1 MVQEFHVLRCCSCQ
15 TYQVQQVKKSKKW
28 NCKLCGEKQSVIK
41 EFGRGSGVDC
51 RRHVQKA
58 NARRGEILEEQD
70 QKAWSRWEEV
80 DDVAEEEV
88 VEKAQE
94 CCDQNAEEA
103 NGSRWSKYLQ
113 TSDEGAG
120 QEQAE
125 EENVYMDR
133 NHLQGN
139 INVRKR
145 KRGRGENEGRGYHSG
160 EEDTMPPTQ
169 GWRTKGKSANPPQHN
184 RPPSSLAP
192 VQWSPK
198 QSTPCRPPVPAYS
211 KPHTVIEPP
220 STTSSKLSSTS
231 VPYRANAATT
241 SQPSGSSG
249 TAVSQTSKWA
259 QFLTA
264 SPEEDETNWSGS
276 TTHMEFQTAGSM
288 FSNVVLKHQNYIKA
302 SFGQPACSGISKL
315 AGLGGGSGFLGK
327 STRKTFDRLKS
338 TIPHYGFG
346 QAAESEGGPAHMTLP
361 EESEAPVCHQP
372 PPTKHPC
379 PTLSLGTLFYTDD
392 DFDDTF

>member
-80 DDVAEEEV
+80 DDVDEEEV

-139 INVRKR
+139 INIRLSIGICDSMDYCGPTE
-145 KRGRGENEGRGYHSG
+145 RGREVEGRMRGGDITVEKRTPCLLHKAGGRKGSRLIRHNTTDPPAHWPLYSG
-160 EEDTMPPTQ
+160 LPNSQLPADHQSQLT
-169 GWRTKGKSANPPQHN
+169 ANP
-184 RPPSSLAP
+184 L
-192 VQWSPK
+192 
-198 QSTPCRPPVPAYS
+198 
-211 KPHTVIEPP
+211 
-220 STTSSKLSSTS
+220 L
-231 VPYRANAATT
+231 
-241 SQPSGSSG
+241 
-249 TAVSQTSKWA
+249 
-259 QFLTA
+259 
-264 SPEEDETNWSGS
+264 
-276 TTHMEFQTAGSM
+276 
-288 FSNVVLKHQNYIKA
+288 
-302 SFGQPACSGISKL
+302 
-315 AGLGGGSGFLGK
+315 
-327 STRKTFDRLKS
+327 
-338 TIPHYGFG
+338 
-346 QAAESEGGPAHMTLP
+346 
-361 EESEAPVCHQP
+361 
-372 PPTKHPC
+372 
-379 PTLSLGTLFYTDD
+379 
-392 DFDDTF
+392 

>member
-70 QKAWSRWEEV
+70 QRAWSRWEEV

-94 CCDQNAEEA
+94 CCNQIAEEA
-103 NGSRWSKYLQ
+103 NGSRWGKYLQ
-113 TSDEGAG
+113 VSDEGAG
-120 QEQAE
+120 QEEAE

-139 INVRKR
+139 INVR

-169 GWRTKGKSANPPQHN
+169 GWRTKGKSANTPQHK
-184 RPPSSLAP
+184 SSLAP

-198 QSTPCRPPVPAYS
+198 QSAPCRPPVLAYS
-211 KPHTVIEPP
+211 KPPTVIEPP

-276 TTHMEFQTAGSM
+276 TMHMDEFQTTGSM
-288 FSNVVLKHQNYIKA
+288 FSNVPNVVLKNQNP
-302 SFGQPACSGISKL
+302 FGQPACSGFSKL
-315 AGLGGGSGFLGK
+315 AGLGGGSGFLGRN
-327 STRKTFDRLKS
+327 TRKTFDRLKS
-338 TIPHYGFG
+338 TTPRCGFG
-346 QAAESEGGPAHMTLP
+346 EASYSEGGPAHMTLP
-361 EESEAPVCHQP
+361 EEVKAPVCHQP

-379 PTLSLGTLFYTDD
+379 TLSLGTIFYTDD

>member
-41 EFGRGSGVDC
+41 VFGRGSGVDC
-51 RRHVQKA
+51 RRHVQKL

-88 VEKAQE
+88 VDKAQE

-120 QEQAE
+120 QEEAEE

-133 NHLQGN
+133 KHLQGN
-139 INVRKR
+139 IHVRKR
-145 KRGRGENEGRGYHSG
+145 KRGRGENEGSGYHSG

-184 RPPSSLAP
+184 RHPSSLAS

-198 QSTPCRPPVPAYS
+198 QSAPCRPPVPAYS
-211 KPHTVIEPP
+211 KPPTVIEPP
-220 STTSSKLSSTS
+220 STTSSKPSSTS
-231 VPYRANAATT
+231 APYRANTART

-259 QFLTA
+259 QFLTSA
-264 SPEEDETNWSGS
+264 PPEEDETNWSGS
-276 TTHMEFQTAGSM
+276 TMQMDEFQTTGSM
-288 FSNVVLKHQNYIKA
+288 FSNVVIKHQNYTKA
-302 SFGQPACSGISKL
+302 PIGQLGCSGISI
-315 AGLGGGSGFLGK
+315 LGGDSGFLGQR
-327 STRKTFDRLKS
+327 TGKTFDRLKS
-338 TIPHYGFG
+338 TITHCGFG
-346 QAAESEGGPAHMTLP
+346 EAANSEGGPAHMALP
-361 EESEAPVCHQP
+361 ESEAPVCHQP
-372 PPTKHPC
+372 PPTKRPC
-379 PTLSLGTLFYTDD
+379 PDLSLVTLFYTDD

>member
-70 QKAWSRWEEV
+70 QRVWSRWEEV

-94 CCDQNAEEA
+94 SCNQIAEEA
-103 NGSRWSKYLQ
+103 NGSRWGKYLQ
-113 TSDEGAG
+113 TSDEGVG
-120 QEQAE
+120 QEEAEE

-169 GWRTKGKSANPPQHN
+169 GWRVKGKSANPPQHN

-198 QSTPCRPPVPAYS
+198 QSAPCRPPVTAYS
-211 KPHTVIEPP
+211 KPPTVIEPP

-249 TAVSQTSKWA
+249 TAVSQASKWA

-264 SPEEDETNWSGS
+264 SPEEDETNWSGG
-276 TTHMEFQTAGSM
+276 TMHMDEFQTTGSM
-288 FSNVVLKHQNYIKA
+288 FSNVPNVVFKNQNP
-302 SFGQPACSGISKL
+302 FGQLACSGFSKL
-315 AGLGGGSGFLGK
+315 SGLGGGSGFLGR

-338 TIPHYGFG
+338 TTPRCGEASY
-346 QAAESEGGPAHMTLP
+346 SEGGPAHMMIP
-361 EESEAPVCHQP
+361 EESKAPVCHQP

-379 PTLSLGTLFYTDD
+379 PTLSLGSLFYTDD

>member
-70 QKAWSRWEEV
+70 QRAWSRWEEV
-80 DDVAEEEV
+80 DDVAE
-88 VEKAQE
+88 
-94 CCDQNAEEA
+94 
-103 NGSRWSKYLQ
+103 
-113 TSDEGAG
+113 
-120 QEQAE
+120 
-125 EENVYMDR
+125 
-133 NHLQGN
+133 
-139 INVRKR
+139 
-145 KRGRGENEGRGYHSG
+145 

-184 RPPSSLAP
+184 RPPGSLAP

-198 QSTPCRPPVPAYS
+198 QSAPCRPPVPAYS
-211 KPHTVIEPP
+211 KPPTVIEPP

-231 VPYRANAATT
+231 VPYRANTATT

-249 TAVSQTSKWA
+249 TAVSQASKWA

-276 TTHMEFQTAGSM
+276 TMHMDECQTTGSM
-288 FSNVVLKHQNYIKA
+288 FSNVPNVVLKNQNP
-302 SFGQPACSGISKL
+302 FGQLACSGFSKL
-315 AGLGGGSGFLGK
+315 SGLGGGSGFLGR

-338 TIPHYGFG
+338 TTPRCGVASY
-346 QAAESEGGPAHMTLP
+346 SEGGPAHMTLP
-361 EESEAPVCHQP
+361 EESKAPVCRQP
-372 PPTKHPC
+372 LPTKHPC
-379 PTLSLGTLFYTDD
+379 PTLSLGSLFYMDD